1 LDDFFRPIR
10 NDSYW
15 EPHCFDIPICGSLR
29 SVFDTLD
36 GIDKLADDIGNVTK
50 NIDKVDVLLPQSD
63 AQLPQLIAT
72 LKTVRGLTMATAS
85 TFSGLINQMN
95 TFSQNATAIGQP
107 FDAAKNDDSFYLPP
121 EAFQNPD
128 FIRGLKR
135 GRAVRPTHARTHGRT
150 DRACRAFLLR
160 NNRDAGRC
168 RSDAPHWCTSPP
180 RAPDAGEDY
189 TLLAKQFPTPSP
201 SSGRITGPDGYAQ
214 LSEDAFLQ
222 DFTQDVDLIRAKRST
237 PSRAE
242 FQANC
247 SAAK

>member
-1 LDDFFRPIR
+1 MDGPTVLVGH
-10 NDSYW
+10 SYSGMIVTQVGVD
-15 EPHCFDIPICGSLR
+15 PMVASL
-29 SVFDTLD
+29 VY
-36 GIDKLADDIGNVTK
+36 
-50 NIDKVDVLLPQSD
+50 
-63 AQLPQLIAT
+63 IA
-72 LKTVRGLTMATAS
+72 A
-85 TFSGLINQMN
+85 
-95 TFSQNATAIGQP
+95 
-107 FDAAKNDDSFYLPP
+107 
-121 EAFQNPD
+121 
-128 FIRGLKR
+128 
-135 GRAVRPTHARTHGRT
+135 
-150 DRACRAFLLR
+150 
-160 NNRDAGRC
+160 
-168 RSDAPHWCTSPP
+168 